1 MEQFMEDFN
10 RHGKNAERRIG
21 RDDFIEALKMLQTD
35 DVIAL
40 FGINKFNPQF
50 KLQHSMEM

>member
-1 MEQFMEDFN
+1 MEDFN
-10 RHGKNAERRIG
+10 KHGKNAEMRIG
-21 RDDFIEALKMLQTD
+21 REEFIEALRMLQTN

-40 FGINKFNPQF
+40 FGINKLNPQF